1 MEKSFESR
9 QLWFCCRQRAGPLV
23 KECRALRPRLS
34 SDDSPQDRRDKNEII
49 RSPHSAV
56 CRSQADRLE
65 LRLALFGYE
74 GNHYTLTYD
83 DEHLPK
89 NFAGVRNTLRAF
101 FLRAKRWRNGRPFDY
116 IYCIEGKHG
125 DHRFHIHSVFR
136 DHQLPP
142 AVMQYLWKYGEVD
155 DEPVLRGKHDSYR
168 RLAKYFNKE
177 ATDGIVIPIG
187 ARPWVCSRSLSA
199 QLPAPERWQ
208 DSSGVIHIP
217 DDVYSSGRASTQ
229 NEFGSYYYGWY
240 IEPKNSTLYL
250 NQ

>member
-1 MEKSFESR
+1 MSDLIWTCE
-9 QLWFCCRQRAGPLV
+9 RQRAGPLV
-23 KECRALRPRLS
+23 KECRAIRPRLS
-34 SDDSPQDRRDKNEII
+34 AEDSVYDRTEKNKILLPKGDCSI
-49 RSPHSAV
+49 
-56 CRSQADRLE
+56 CRTRVDRLE
-65 LRLALFGYE
+65 LRLALFGWE
-74 GNHYTLTYD
+74 GIHYTLTFD
-83 DEHLPK
+83 AESLPEK
-89 NFAGVRNTLRAF
+89 YRDVRKVWRAF
-101 FLRAKRWRNGRPFDY
+101 LARAKRWRKIDAFDY
-116 IYCIEGKHG
+116 IYLIEGKHG

-240 IEPKNSTLYL
+240 IEPKTGLY
-250 NQ
+250 